1 MARGAS
7 RRLDE
12 RGRRAEIAL
21 LVGVQDGHERDFGQV
36 ESFAEQIDPDQ
47 AVELAEAQVAD
58 QGHALQRVDVRVQ
71 VAHAQAV
78 LLVVL
83 GEVLGHALGQRGDE
97 DPLVALGPRAH
108 LRHEVVHLGA
118 RGPHGD
124 LRIHEPGGPDDLLGD
139 RPTFPRLAR
148 PRPLPAGQGQLVRSR
163 RGRDVEGLADEH
175 RELLERE
182 RPIVEGRRQ
191 AESVLDERLLPRPV
205 ARVHPAD
212 LRDGDVRLVDDDDGV
227 LREVVHQRGRILAR
241 LAPGQM
247 ARVVLDPVAVADL
260 PQHLHVE
267 QRPLLEPLGLEEP
280 PARPEEAEPLPQLVR
295 DARQRLLELRRRRH
309 VVARGVDPRL
319 RDDTGGGALER
330 VEGHEP
336 LHAVAPELHPKRLR
350 LRGDGEDLDDV
361 APNPER
367 AAAEIVVVALVLHGH
382 ERPDERVPV
391 HLLADLDRHVHPVI
405 GLGLPDAVDA
415 RHRGHHD
422 HVPPL
427 EERGRRGVTH
437 PVDLVVDEGVFLDIG
452 VRLRDVGLR
461 LVVVVVRDEVLGGV
475 LREERL
481 ELAVE
486 LGGQR
491 LVRRDDEGGPLEPGD
506 DVGQGE
512 RLSAPRD
519 PEEHRVRLAVG
530 EHPREPVDGARLIPR
545 GGELRGE
552 LEQPAQS
559 AVGTATRYLRHE
571 SRNDVACGCLNRC
584 MENRNWGCTG
594 SRMSRSRASSSVRL
608 PFCRLHLRH
617 AATTLTQVVCPPRDR
632 GITWST
638 VSFSPRRRQYWHV

>member
-1 MARGAS
+1 
-7 RRLDE
+7 
-12 RGRRAEIAL
+12 
-21 LVGVQDGHERDFGQV
+21 
-36 ESFAEQIDPDQ
+36 
-47 AVELAEAQVAD
+47 
-58 QGHALQRVDVRVQ
+58 
-71 VAHAQAV
+71 
-78 LLVVL
+78 
-83 GEVLGHALGQRGDE
+83 
-97 DPLVALGPRAH
+97 
-108 LRHEVVHLGA
+108 
-118 RGPHGD
+118 
-124 LRIHEPGGPDDLLGD
+124 
-139 RPTFPRLAR
+139 
-148 PRPLPAGQGQLVRSR
+148 
-163 RGRDVEGLADEH
+163 
-175 RELLERE
+175 
-182 RPIVEGRRQ
+182 
-191 AESVLDERLLPRPV
+191 
-205 ARVHPAD
+205 
-212 LRDGDVRLVDDDDGV
+212 
-227 LREVVHQRGRILAR
+227 
-241 LAPGQM
+241 M

-280 PARPEEAEPLPQLVR
+280 PARAEEAEPLPQLVG
-295 DARQRLLELRRRRH
+295 DARERLLELRRRRH
-309 VVARGVDPRL
+309 VVAGGVDPRL
-319 RDDTGGGALER
+319 RDHAGGGALER

-336 LHAVAPELHPKRLR
+336 LHAVAPELHPERLR

-361 APNPER
+361 APDPER
-367 AAAEIVVVALVLHGH
+367 PAAEIVVVALVLHGD

-437 PVDLVVDEGVFLDIG
+437 PVDLVVDEGVFLDIR

-571 SRNDVACGCLNRC
+571 SRNDVACGCLRGAW
-584 MENRNWGCTG
+584 RTG
-594 SRMSRSRASSSVRL
+594 TAGA
-608 PFCRLHLRH
+608 P
-617 AATTLTQVVCPPRDR
+617 AR
-632 GITWST
+632 G
-638 VSFSPRRRQYWHV
+638 